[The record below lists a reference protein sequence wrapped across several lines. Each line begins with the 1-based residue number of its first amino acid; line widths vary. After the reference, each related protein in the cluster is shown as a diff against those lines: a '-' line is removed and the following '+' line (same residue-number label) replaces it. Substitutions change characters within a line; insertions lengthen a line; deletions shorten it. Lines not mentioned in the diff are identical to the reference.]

1 MTNLFRNVHALIK
14 KRRPFTDFIC
24 MYELDEIKGV
34 DIGETY
40 RNEKQVVNFA
50 HYIAKTEKQKLVD
63 QINESKYIS
72 VICDGCTD
80 TAAIEIK
87 TSFLAINNPDRADAN
102 CPHDGRAS
110 RISGGLVDIYIY

>member
-1 MTNLFRNVHALIK
+1 M
-14 KRRPFTDFIC
+14 
-24 MYELDEIKGV
+24 
-34 DIGETY
+34 
-40 RNEKQVVNFA
+40 
-50 HYIAKTEKQKLVD
+50 D

-80 TAAIEIK
+80 TAAVEEEIVYVIIYNKGDIK

-110 RISGGLVDIYIY
+110 RISGGLVDFYIY

>member
-1 MTNLFRNVHALIK
+1 
-14 KRRPFTDFIC
+14 

-40 RNEKQVVNFA
+40 RNEKQVVSFA

-80 TAAIEIK
+80 IAAIEEDIAYVRTCYKGDIK

-102 CPHDGRAS
+102 CPHDGRDS
-110 RISGGLVDIYIY
+110 RISGRLVDFYIY